1 MLEYGPP
8 SEDPVR
14 LQDAPDGTSST
25 LNPSSRKI
33 ILPSIEP
40 GKTEHTEPA
49 TKVSDPP
56 RGGEIELAEHAPPHG
71 GAPERPEHATE
82 VNDSPRGGAPERPE
96 HATEVND
103 SPRGGAPERPEHA
116 TEVNAPP
123 RGGEP
128 ERAALPLG
136 GATNNLRGGP
146 GIVLGSAQTS

>member
-1 MLEYGPP
+1 MLDYGP

-56 RGGEIELAEHAPPHG
+56 RGGEIELAEH
-71 GAPERPEHATE
+71 
-82 VNDSPRGGAPERPE
+82 DSPHGGAPERPE

>member
-71 GAPERPEHATE
+71 GAPERPEQATE
-82 VNDSPRGGAPERPE
+82 VNDSP
-96 HATEVND
+96 H
-103 SPRGGAPERPEHA
+103 
-116 TEVNAPP
+116 
-123 RGGEP
+123 GGEP

-136 GATNNLRGGP
+136 GATNHQRGGP